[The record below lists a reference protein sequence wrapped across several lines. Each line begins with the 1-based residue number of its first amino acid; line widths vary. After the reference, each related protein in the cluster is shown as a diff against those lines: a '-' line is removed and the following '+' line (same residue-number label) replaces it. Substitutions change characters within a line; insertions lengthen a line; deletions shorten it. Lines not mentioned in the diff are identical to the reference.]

1 MTRRNPGSWM
11 WADAVDLLEQA
22 ERLHRQF
29 FRLAGAPGQPRWE
42 PPADVYETAGELL
55 VVVALPGVP
64 PDRVQLGF
72 EAGELVIRAQR
83 ALPRQP
89 GAAILRLEIPYGVF
103 ERRIA
108 LPPGRYE
115 LAASEHR
122 DGCLQLL
129 IARH

>member
-1 MTRRNPGSWM
+1 M

-42 PPADVYETAGELL
+42 PPADVYETGEELL

-83 ALPRQP
+83 ALTRRP
-89 GAAILRLEIPYGVF
+89 GASIQRLEIPYGLF
-103 ERRIA
+103 ERRLA

-115 LAASEHR
+115 LVASDHR

-129 IARH
+129 IARR